1 MKKVIAS
8 MLSLML
14 VLALSVS
21 VFATGGFVSSPALD
35 KAPTVKDFTA
45 ESENCA
51 TDIVVT
57 AYADRADLNDNSK
70 TAMETAYSEIQ
81 AATDVTT
88 LSADLTKVATDMNVE
103 AKNLAVSDLFDL
115 SQVGCDD
122 HTDHKA
128 FQIKLSAD
136 TLKNFVALLHKTA
149 NGWEVVADA
158 KVENGDTLAFSV
170 DSLSPFAI
178 VVDAGET
185 GNASTGDNANLPLYI
200 SLMAVSAVALVVV
213 IVLYK
218 KKKSN

>member
-8 MLSLML
+8 VLSLML

-21 VFATGGFVSSPALD
+21 VFATGGFVKSPSLD
-35 KAPTVKDFTA
+35 QAPTVEDFTA
-45 ESENCA
+45 ESEDCA
-51 TDIVVT
+51 TEIVVT
-57 AYADRADLNDNSK
+57 AYGKRAELDNTAK
-70 TAMETAYSEIQ
+70 TAIETAYSEIQ
-81 AATDVTT
+81 AATDVTK
-88 LSADLTKVATDMNVE
+88 LNADLTKVATDKKVE

-115 SQVGCDD
+115 SQKGCDD
-122 HTDHKA
+122 HTGHKA

-158 KVENGDTLAFSV
+158 AVVDGDTLSFSV

-178 VVDAGET
+178 VVDAGAESP
-185 GNASTGDNANLPLYI
+185 STGDNANLALYI
-200 SLMAVSAVALVVV
+200 GLMAVAAVALVVV
-213 IVLYK
+213 IVAYK